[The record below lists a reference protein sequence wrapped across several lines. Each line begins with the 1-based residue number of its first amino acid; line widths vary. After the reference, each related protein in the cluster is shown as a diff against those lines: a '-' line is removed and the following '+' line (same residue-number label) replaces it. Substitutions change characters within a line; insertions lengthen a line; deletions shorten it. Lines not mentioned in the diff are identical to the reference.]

1 MPEYNIDAH
10 LDVHFG
16 PKSLIAFIIAIYFLY
31 NLEAQFSVKL
41 GLFIGGVALLKLL
54 SQRRA
59 GGEATD

>member
-16 PKSLIAFIIAIYFLY
+16 PFSLIVLIIIVYFLY
-31 NLEAQFSVKL
+31 HLDTQFSVKL
-41 GLFIGGVALLKLL
+41 GLVVGGIALLKLL

-59 GGEATD
+59 RGEAAD